1 MDRHLARSWRRYVH
15 LTQAEPPRLDPST
28 KPQST
33 RPPIERP
40 TTMRRLHLFLPHL
53 PLYLARARRSEPF
66 PTGPLVLGG
75 RPWDPGPVID
85 ADPTARAL
93 GVRRGMPLGSAHRLA
108 PEATF
113 IEPDPDA
120 DRGAAE
126 AVFEALAQS
135 SPSLAGTS
143 DPLDVAFGLFE
154 VGIDGLGPL
163 WGPEPVLAERLAGA
177 VSTALPGADGADL
190 RPRIGIAGT
199 HFAAT
204 VAAMAA
210 RPDVPVVVP
219 PGDEP
224 AFLAD
229 RPSGLL
235 TTDPDVRARLTRFG
249 LRRIGVVAELPR
261 SALIAR
267 FGEEG
272 ARLHARANG
281 QETDRFQAR
290 QATERLGL
298 ALPIEPPVED
308 LEPLRFVLHRLV
320 TALTGQLT
328 GRGLAADRAVLVLEL
343 DLAFAPT
350 GTAPRIEVEQRFPE
364 PTADPEAVERLL
376 FARLEREPPAAAVG
390 RLDLELRGTT
400 PAAGQQLPLFVP
412 QAARTARLGWQL
424 ARLALTYGEDRIRRV
439 AITDP
444 EAPLPEERWTWQAV
458 GLDGEPA

>member
-1 MDRHLARSWRRYVH
+1 
-15 LTQAEPPRLDPST
+15 
-28 KPQST
+28 
-33 RPPIERP
+33 
-40 TTMRRLHLFLPHL
+40 MRRLHLFLPHL
-53 PLYLARARRSEPF
+53 PLHLARARRSEPF

-126 AVFEALAQS
+126 GVFETLAQS

-143 DPLDVAFGLFE
+143 DPFDVAFGLFE

-163 WGPEPVLAERLAGA
+163 WGPEPALIERLAGA
-177 VSTALPGADGADL
+177 VTAALPGDADGAPL
-190 RPRIGIAGT
+190 PARTGIAGT

-210 RPDVPVVVP
+210 RPDAPIVVP
-219 PGDEP
+219 PEDEA

-229 RPSGLL
+229 RPSALL
-235 TTDPDVRARLTRFG
+235 TTDPDIRARLTRFG
-249 LRRIGVVAELPR
+249 LRRIGAVAELPR

-290 QATERLGL
+290 RATERLGL
-298 ALPIEPPVED
+298 ALPIEPPVDD

-320 TALTGQLT
+320 TALAGQLT
-328 GRGLAADRAVLVLEL
+328 GRGLAADRAVLTLEL
-343 DLAFAPT
+343 DMAFAPA
-350 GTAPRIEVEQRFPE
+350 GTSPRIEVEQRFPE

-376 FARLEREPPAAAVG
+376 FARLEREPPPAAVE

-444 EAPLPEERWTWQAV
+444 EAPLAEERWTWQAV
-458 GLDGEPA
+458 GLDGDPA

>member
-1 MDRHLARSWRRYVH
+1 
-15 LTQAEPPRLDPST
+15 
-28 KPQST
+28 
-33 RPPIERP
+33 
-40 TTMRRLHLFLPHL
+40 
-53 PLYLARARRSEPF
+53 
-66 PTGPLVLGG
+66 
-75 RPWDPGPVID
+75 
-85 ADPTARAL
+85 
-93 GVRRGMPLGSAHRLA
+93 MPLGSAHRLV

-113 IEPDPDA
+113 IDPDPEA

-126 AVFEALAQS
+126 AVFEALGAS

-143 DPLDVAFGLFE
+143 DPLQAAFGLFE

-163 WGPEPVLAERLAGA
+163 WGPEPVLSDRLAGA
-177 VSTALPGADGADL
+177 VTSALPSVPGMDGSADGGL
-190 RPRIGIAGT
+190 RPRVGIAGT
-199 HFAAT
+199 HFVAT
-204 VAAMAA
+204 IAAMAA
-210 RPDVPVVVP
+210 RSDAPLAVP
-219 PGDEP
+219 PGDEA

-249 LRRIGVVAELPR
+249 LRRIGAVAELPR

-272 ARLHARANG
+272 ARLHARARG
-281 QETDRFQAR
+281 EETEPFRPRRAR
-290 QATERLGL
+290 KRLGL

-320 TALTGQLT
+320 AALTAQLA
-328 GRGLAADRAVLVLEL
+328 GRGLAADRAILTLEL
-343 DLAFAPT
+343 DLAFAPP
-350 GTAPRIEVEQRFPE
+350 GTSPRIEVEQGFPE

-376 FARLEREPPAAAVG
+376 FARLEREPPPAAVQ
-390 RLDLELRGTT
+390 RLDLEVRGTT

-424 ARLALTYGEDRIRRV
+424 ARLALTYGEDRVRRV

-444 EAPLPEERWTWQAV
+444 EAPLAEDRWAWQPVELGGDHEGRSGPGSA
-458 GLDGEPA
+458 A

>member
-1 MDRHLARSWRRYVH
+1 
-15 LTQAEPPRLDPST
+15 
-28 KPQST
+28 
-33 RPPIERP
+33 
-40 TTMRRLHLFLPHL
+40 MRRLHLFLPHL
-53 PLYLARARRSEPF
+53 QLHLAQARHSGPF

-85 ADPTARAL
+85 ADPAARAL
-93 GVRRGMPLGSAHRLA
+93 GVRRGMPLGSAHRLV

-113 IEPDPDA
+113 IDPDPDA

-126 AVFEALAQS
+126 AVFEALGAS
-135 SPSLAGTS
+135 SPSLAGIADTF
-143 DPLDVAFGLFE
+143 DVAFGWFE

-163 WGPEPVLAERLAGA
+163 WGPEPMLIERLAGA
-177 VSTALPGADGADL
+177 VARALPGEP
-190 RPRIGIAGT
+190 RPRVGIAGT

-204 VAAMAA
+204 VAALAA
-210 RPDVPVVVP
+210 RPETPTTVP
-219 PGDEP
+219 PGDEA

-235 TTDPDVRARLTRFG
+235 TTDSDVRARLTRFG
-249 LRRIGVVAELPR
+249 LRRIGAVAELPR
-261 SALIAR
+261 TALIAR

-272 ARLHARANG
+272 ALLHARANG
-281 QETDRFQAR
+281 QETQPFRPR
-290 QATERLGL
+290 RATERLGL

-320 TALTGQLT
+320 AALAGQLT
-328 GRGLAADRAVLVLEL
+328 GRGLAADRAVLTLEL

-350 GTAPRIEVEQRFPE
+350 GTSPRIEVEQRFPE
-364 PTADPEAVERLL
+364 PTADAEAVERLL
-376 FARLEREPPAAAVG
+376 FARLEREPPPAAVQ

-424 ARLALTYGEDRIRRV
+424 ARLALTYGEDRIRWV

-444 EAPLPEERWTWQAV
+444 ETPLPEERWAWRAV

>member
-1 MDRHLARSWRRYVH
+1 
-15 LTQAEPPRLDPST
+15 
-28 KPQST
+28 
-33 RPPIERP
+33 
-40 TTMRRLHLFLPHL
+40 MRRLHLFLPHL
-53 PLYLARARRSEPF
+53 PLHLAQARRSEPF
-66 PTGPLVLGG
+66 PAGPLVLGG

-85 ADPTARAL
+85 ADATARAL
-93 GVRRGMPLGSAHRLA
+93 GVRRGMPLGSAHRLV

-120 DRGAAE
+120 DRAAAE
-126 AVFEALAQS
+126 DVFEALGRS
-135 SPSLAGTS
+135 SPSLAGS
-143 DPLDVAFGLFE
+143 VDSLDAAFGWFE

-163 WGPEPVLAERLAGA
+163 WGPEPVLIERLAQA
-177 VSTALPGADGADL
+177 IATALPAKGSVW
-190 RPRIGIAGT
+190 PQVGIAGT

-204 VAAMAA
+204 IAALQA
-210 RPDVPVVVP
+210 RAGSPVVVA
-219 PGDEP
+219 PGDE
-224 AFLAD
+224 ASFLAD

-235 TTDPDVRARLTRFG
+235 TSDPDVRARLNRFG
-249 LRRIGVVAELPR
+249 LRAIGAVAALPR

-281 QETDRFQAR
+281 EETDPFRAR
-290 QATERLGL
+290 HATERLAL

-320 TALTGQLT
+320 AALTGQLT
-328 GRGLAADRAVLVLEL
+328 GRGLAADRVQLVLEL
-343 DLAFAPT
+343 DLAFAVA
-350 GTAPRIEVEQRFPE
+350 GTPPRIEIDLRFPE
-364 PTADPEAVERLL
+364 PTADPEAIERLL
-376 FARLEREPPAAAVG
+376 FARLEREPPPAAVQ

-424 ARLALTYGEDRIRRV
+424 ARLALTYGEDRVRRV

-444 EAPLPEERWTWQAV
+444 EAPLPEDRWAWRRV
-458 GLDGEPA
+458 DLEGESRA

>member
-1 MDRHLARSWRRYVH
+1 
-15 LTQAEPPRLDPST
+15 
-28 KPQST
+28 
-33 RPPIERP
+33 
-40 TTMRRLHLFLPHL
+40 
-53 PLYLARARRSEPF
+53 
-66 PTGPLVLGG
+66 
-75 RPWDPGPVID
+75 
-85 ADPTARAL
+85 
-93 GVRRGMPLGSAHRLA
+93 MPLGSAHRLV

-113 IEPDPDA
+113 IDPEPEA

-126 AVFEALAQS
+126 AVFEALGQS
-135 SPSLAGTS
+135 SPSLAGS
-143 DPLDVAFGLFE
+143 ADPRSVSFGLFE

-163 WGPEPVLAERLAGA
+163 WGPEPVLAGRLTEA
-177 VSTALPGADGADL
+177 VAETLPGEVQ
-190 RPRIGIAGT
+190 PRVGIAGT

-204 VAAMAA
+204 IAATTAGPGM
-210 RPDVPVVVP
+210 PCIVPI
-219 PGDEP
+219 GHEA

-235 TTDPDVRARLTRFG
+235 TTDPDIRARLTRFG
-249 LRRIGVVAELPR
+249 LRRIGQIAELPM

-272 ARLHARANG
+272 GRLHARARG
-281 QETDRFQAR
+281 QETEPFKSRR
-290 QATERLGL
+290 ATKRLGL

-320 TALTGQLT
+320 AGLTGQLT
-328 GRGLAADRAVLVLEL
+328 ARGLAADRAILALEL

-364 PTADPEAVERLL
+364 PTADAEAIERLL
-376 FARLEREPPAAAVG
+376 FARLEREPPPAAVQ

-412 QAARTARLGWQL
+412 QAARTARLDWQL
-424 ARLALTYGEDRIRRV
+424 ARLALTYGQDRVRRV

-444 EAPLPEERWTWQAV
+444 EAPLPEDRWTWHGVSLGPAER
-458 GLDGEPA
+458 DGSSA

>member
-1 MDRHLARSWRRYVH
+1 M
-15 LTQAEPPRLDPST
+15 
-28 KPQST
+28 
-33 RPPIERP
+33 
-40 TTMRRLHLFLPHL
+40 PHL
-53 PLYLARARRSEPF
+53 PLNLARARRSEPF

-85 ADPTARAL
+85 ADPTARTL
-93 GVRRGMPLGSAHRLA
+93 GVRRGMPLGSAHRLV

-113 IEPDPDA
+113 IDPDPDA
-120 DRGAAE
+120 DRGTAE
-126 AVFEALAQS
+126 AVFEALGES

-143 DPLDVAFGLFE
+143 DPLDAAFGLFE

-163 WGPEPVLAERLAGA
+163 WGTEPVLIERLASA
-177 VSTALPGADGADL
+177 VSTALPAVPGEGPL
-190 RPRIGIAGT
+190 RPRPGIAGT

-204 VAAMAA
+204 IAAMAA
-210 RPDVPVVVP
+210 RPDAPIVVP
-219 PGDEP
+219 PGDEA

-229 RPSGLL
+229 RPSSLL

-249 LRRIGVVAELPR
+249 LRRIGMVADLPR

-267 FGEEG
+267 FGDEG

-281 QETDRFQAR
+281 DETDPFRAR
-290 QATERLGL
+290 RATERLGL

-320 TALTGQLT
+320 AALTGQLT
-328 GRGLAADRAVLVLEL
+328 GRGLAADRAVLTLEL
-343 DLAFAPT
+343 DLAFAPA
-350 GTAPRIEVEQRFPE
+350 GTSPRIEVEQRFPE

-376 FARLEREPPAAAVG
+376 FARLEREPPPVAVQ

-400 PAAGQQLPLFVP
+400 EAAGQQLPLFVP

-424 ARLALTYGEDRIRRV
+424 ARLALTYGEDRVRRV
-439 AITDP
+439 VITDP
-444 EAPLPEERWTWQAV
+444 EAPLAEERWAWQTV
-458 GLDGEPA
+458 GLGEDGRGGSAA

>member
-1 MDRHLARSWRRYVH
+1 
-15 LTQAEPPRLDPST
+15 
-28 KPQST
+28 
-33 RPPIERP
+33 
-40 TTMRRLHLFLPHL
+40 MRRLHLFVPHL
-53 PLYLARARRSEPF
+53 SLDLARARRSEPF

-93 GVRRGMPLGSAHRLA
+93 GVRRGMPLGSAHRLV

-113 IEPDPDA
+113 IDPDPDA
-120 DRGAAE
+120 DRGVAE
-126 AVFEALAQS
+126 AVFEALGTF

-143 DPLDVAFGLFE
+143 DPLAQSFGLFE

-163 WGPEPVLAERLAGA
+163 WGPEPVLIERLASA
-177 VSTALPGADGADL
+177 VTTTLPGLPDGGSL
-190 RPRIGIAGT
+190 RPRTGVAGT

-210 RPDVPVVVP
+210 RPDTPIVIPT
-219 PGDEP
+219 GEDA

-249 LRRIGVVAELPR
+249 LRRIGAVAELPR

-267 FGEEG
+267 FGDEG
-272 ARLHARANG
+272 AWLHARARG
-281 QETDRFQAR
+281 EETDPFRAR
-290 QATERLGL
+290 KATERLGL
-298 ALPIEPPVED
+298 ALPIEPPVEE

-320 TALTGQLT
+320 AALTGQLAA
-328 GRGLAADRAVLVLEL
+328 RGLAADRAILTLEL
-343 DLAFAPT
+343 DLAFAPP
-350 GTAPRIEVEQRFPE
+350 GTSPRIEVEQRFPE

-376 FARLEREPPAAAVG
+376 FARLEREPPPAAVG

-439 AITDP
+439 ALADP
-444 EAPLPEERWTWQAV
+444 EAPLPEHRWTWQTV
-458 GLDGEPA
+458 GLGEDGRDGSPA

>member
-1 MDRHLARSWRRYVH
+1 
-15 LTQAEPPRLDPST
+15 
-28 KPQST
+28 
-33 RPPIERP
+33 
-40 TTMRRLHLFLPHL
+40 MRRLHLFLPHL
-53 PLYLARARRSEPF
+53 PLHLAKARYSEPF

-85 ADPTARAL
+85 ADQTARAL
-93 GVRRGMPLGSAHRLA
+93 GVRRGMPLGSAHRLV

-113 IEPDPDA
+113 IDPDPDA
-120 DRGAAE
+120 DRGTAE
-126 AVFEALAQS
+126 AVFEALSAF

-143 DPLDVAFGLFE
+143 DPLDVGFGLFE

-163 WGPEPVLAERLAGA
+163 WGAEPVLIERLAGA
-177 VSTALPGADGADL
+177 VSRALPGDARL
-190 RPRIGIAGT
+190 RIGIAGT

-204 VAAMAA
+204 IAAMAA
-210 RPDVPVVVP
+210 RPEAPIAVP
-219 PGDEP
+219 PGDEG

-249 LRRIGVVAELPR
+249 LRRIGAVAELPR

-272 ARLHARANG
+272 GRLHARASG
-281 QETDRFQAR
+281 QETDPFRAR
-290 QATERLGL
+290 RATERLGL

-320 TALTGQLT
+320 AAITGQLT
-328 GRGLAADRAVLVLEL
+328 GRGLAADRAMLTLEL

-350 GTAPRIEVEQRFPE
+350 GTSPRIEVEQRFPE
-364 PTADPEAVERLL
+364 PTADAEAVERLL
-376 FARLEREPPAAAVG
+376 FARLEREPPPAAVQ

-444 EAPLPEERWTWQAV
+444 EAPLAEERWTWQAV
-458 GLDGEPA
+458 GLGGDGRDGSPA